1 MILIKQQKKKEAI
14 KIVDIP
20 KKMASSF
27 RVLFLW

>member
-20 KKMASSF
+20 KKMVSSF
-27 RVLFLW
+27 TVLFLG